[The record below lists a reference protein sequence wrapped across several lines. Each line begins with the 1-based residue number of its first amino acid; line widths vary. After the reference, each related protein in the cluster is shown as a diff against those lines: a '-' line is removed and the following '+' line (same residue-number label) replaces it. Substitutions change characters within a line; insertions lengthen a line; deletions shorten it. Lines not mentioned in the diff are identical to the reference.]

1 MHVYDGA
8 VHEHAGRDREGLAV
22 EIEEYWAGHADP
34 MSKFDLGEFRDDA
47 HHVMVMVVEGC

>member
-34 MSKFDLGEFRDDA
+34 MSSFDIGSFA
-47 HHVMVMVVEGC
+47 MMPITSW